1 MLLFI
6 NLDMKLNWCGQD
18 KNNHVRVSQ
27 GGGGAQYIWYT
38 SFMLIMSKFDL
49 GKDLLHFQ

>member
-1 MLLFI
+1 MMEMLLLI

-27 GGGGAQYIWYT
+27 GGGVKIFGTVHYNWIF
-38 SFMLIMSKFDL
+38 SSV
-49 GKDLLHFQ
+49 

>member
-1 MLLFI
+1 MLLII

-27 GGGGAQYIWYT
+27 GGQGGFNIFGT
-38 SFMLIMSKFDL
+38 
-49 GKDLLHFQ
+49 LLSCL

>member
-1 MLLFI
+1 MMEMLLLI

-27 GGGGAQYIWYT
+27 GG
-38 SFMLIMSKFDL
+38 SKYLVHLF
-49 GKDLLHFQ
+49 HAYNV